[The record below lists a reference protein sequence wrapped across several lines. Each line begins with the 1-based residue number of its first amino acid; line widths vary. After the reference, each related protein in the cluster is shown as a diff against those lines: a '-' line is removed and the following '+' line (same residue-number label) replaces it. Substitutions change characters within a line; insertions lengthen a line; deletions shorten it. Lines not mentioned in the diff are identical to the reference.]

1 MNLPNEI
8 RLIRQQALLTQ
19 ETFAKELG
27 VAFSTV
33 NRWESGR
40 AHPNMTGMNRLKQ
53 FCDSRQLSFDELQTA
68 WLSEENALSREKK
81 LS

>member
-8 RLIRQQALLTQ
+8 RMLRQKALLTQ
-19 ETFAKELG
+19 ESFAKELG

-40 AHPNMTGMNRLKQ
+40 AHPSMTGMNRLKA
-53 FCDSRQLSFDELQTA
+53 FSDSHKLSFESLQEA
-68 WLSEENALSREKK
+68 WLLMANEDAASKE
-81 LS
+81 

>member
-8 RLIRQQALLTQ
+8 RLIRQKALLTQ

>member
-8 RLIRQQALLTQ
+8 RMLRQKALLTQ
-19 ETFAKELG
+19 ESFAKELG

-40 AHPNMTGMNRLKQ
+40 AHPSMTGMNRLKS
-53 FCDSRQLSFDELQTA
+53 FSDSHKLPFESLQEA
-68 WLSEENALSREKK
+68 WLLMANEDAASKE
-81 LS
+81 